1 MTPLSMGS
9 VTDLA
14 PAIGADY
21 HLDFSSG
28 NLPPEVMGPDADIVG
43 PRTYCDQDRM
53 YVALPGQARIGFDH
67 DALRWGL
74 RRDVGSENLIQF
86 SQPAREVVAPSAWNG
101 SGNGLRT
108 TVFDA
113 ADFVLPAERCA
124 MMNYKAES
132 STYIYPSGNSGS
144 HSYTAGVRYTASM
157 FFKNLDPGGVDIRLR
172 LHPFAFGEY
181 QDVVFVAATGA
192 VAGGSAN
199 AADTIIGV
207 ESYPNGWKRLYVTA
221 TCTISASTYPP
232 LLWPGG
238 SRQGRFL
245 FGGFQLEALG
255 YPTSYIPT
263 SGARVI
269 RGNERGVRASFPRD
283 FFQDGA
289 AGQAATMWA
298 DFRMQTLFQSS
309 ASGVFCMDRVPNS
322 GAPYVGVAVS
332 FGVST
337 PIQQFRTYYTAS
349 PTSTGSPAAN
359 TTVTTSGLPPRNV
372 MASTWQNSPLSM
384 RLTHQYSSTVATHAA
399 FQGMAPD
406 MTTTGMLLGS
416 LMSPTQFLMTGWIYE
431 CRVYRRVVDDAEL
444 KQMVGT

>member
-1 MTPLSMGS
+1 MMQSAFGEVSELP
-9 VTDLA
+9 

-28 NLPPEVMGPDADIVG
+28 NLPPEVLGPDADIVG
-43 PRTYCDQDRM
+43 PRTYCDQERM
-53 YVALPGQARIGFDH
+53 YVALPGQARVGFDH
-67 DALRWGL
+67 DAMRWGL
-74 RRDVGSENLIQF
+74 RRDVGSENLIAF
-86 SQPAREVVAPSAWNG
+86 SQPGRNLPAPSGWNG
-101 SGNGLRT
+101 SGNGLRA

-113 ADFVLPAERCA
+113 ADFLLPSERCS
-124 MMNYKAES
+124 MMDYKAES
-132 STYIYPSGNSGS
+132 STYVYPSGSS
-144 HSYTAGVRYTASM
+144 TAITYTAGVRYTASM

-172 LHPFAFGEY
+172 VHPFAFGEY
-181 QDVVFVAATGA
+181 QDAVFVASTGA
-192 VAGGSAN
+192 VVAGASN
-199 AADTIIGV
+199 AADTQIGV
-207 ESYPNGWKRLYVTA
+207 ESYPNGWKRLYITA
-221 TCTISASTYPP
+221 TATITASTYPP

-263 SGARVI
+263 TGARIV
-269 RGNERGVRASFPRD
+269 RGNERGVRATFPRD
-283 FFQDGA
+283 FFQDGG
-289 AGQAATMWA
+289 AGQAATMWC

-309 ASGVFCMDRVPNS
+309 ASGVFGMDRVPTT
-322 GAPYVGVAVS
+322 GVPYVGQAVS

-337 PIQQFRTYYTAS
+337 PIQQYRTYYTAS

-359 TTVTTSGLPPRNV
+359 TTVTAVGLPPRNV
-372 MASTWQNSPLSM
+372 MASTWSNSPLSM
-384 RLTHQYSSTVATHAA
+384 RLTHQQSATLAVHGT

-406 MTTTGMLLGS
+406 MTTTHMLLGS

-431 CRVYRRVVDDAEL
+431 CRVYRRFVEDAEL